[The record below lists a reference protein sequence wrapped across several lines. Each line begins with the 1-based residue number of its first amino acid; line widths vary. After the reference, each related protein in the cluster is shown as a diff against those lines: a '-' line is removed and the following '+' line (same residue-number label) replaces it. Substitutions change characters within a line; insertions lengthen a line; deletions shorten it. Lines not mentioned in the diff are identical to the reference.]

1 MTNSALVTGFQ
12 TCGLPIYP
20 RELMRR
26 ISSTRGIPTPKPPIA
41 APPMNAMMLNM
52 LCNLQPEKSLG
63 EINPPVVKF
72 AGNAQPLGS
81 LRVVAFKR
89 LQELSGAL
97 GCVGALNDG
106 GSVGPLARS
115 GRTITRWADAPCRGA
130 ACIRAEGTDFAF
142 RAAPHGGKN
151 AVFFE

>member
-1 MTNSALVTGFQ
+1 
-12 TCGLPIYP
+12 
-20 RELMRR
+20 MRR
-26 ISSTRGIPTPKPPIA
+26 ISSTAGIPTAKPPIA

-52 LCNLQPEKSLG
+52 LCNLQPKKSLG

-89 LQELSGAL
+89 LQEIRGAL

-106 GSVGPLARS
+106 GLVGPLARF
-115 GRTITRWADAPCRGA
+115 GRTIKRWAGAPCRGA
-130 ACIRAEGTDFAF
+130 ACLRPGSNNSAIRTCTLTGQ
-142 RAAPHGGKN
+142 
-151 AVFFE
+151 

>member
-1 MTNSALVTGFQ
+1 MRFSSETAFSAMG
-12 TCGLPIYP
+12 YHSHP

-26 ISSTRGIPTPKPPIA
+26 ISSTAGIPTAKPPIA

-52 LCNLQPEKSLG
+52 LCNLQPKKSLG

-89 LQELSGAL
+89 LQEIRGDL

-106 GSVGPLARS
+106 GISSEEHQSELQS
-115 GRTITRWADAPCRGA
+115 L
-130 ACIRAEGTDFAF
+130 
-142 RAAPHGGKN
+142 
-151 AVFFE
+151 

>member
-1 MTNSALVTGFQ
+1 
-12 TCGLPIYP
+12 
-20 RELMRR
+20 MRR
-26 ISSTRGIPTPKPPIA
+26 ISSTAGIPTAKPPIA

-52 LCNLQPEKSLG
+52 LCNLQPKKSLG

-89 LQELSGAL
+89 LQEISGAL

-106 GSVGPLARS
+106 GIVGPLARF
-115 GRTITRWADAPCRGA
+115 GRTIKRWRSEEHTSELQSLMR
-130 ACIRAEGTDFAF
+130 ISY
-142 RAAPHGGKN
+142 
-151 AVFFE
+151 AVFRLQKKTTI

>member
-1 MTNSALVTGFQ
+1 MVRCSLSAVARF
-12 TCGLPIYP
+12 
-20 RELMRR
+20 
-26 ISSTRGIPTPKPPIA
+26 SSSFAADMMARTPPTT

-52 LCNLQPEKSLG
+52 LCNLQPKKSLG

-89 LQELSGAL
+89 LQEISGAL

-106 GSVGPLARS
+106 GIVGPLVLFGDRKS
-115 GRTITRWADAPCRGA
+115 TRLNSS
-130 ACIRAEGTDFAF
+130 
-142 RAAPHGGKN
+142 H
-151 AVFFE
+151 